1 MKYRFFTADVFTERA
16 FGGNQLAVL
25 PEAPGLDDGQMQQV
39 AREFNFP
46 ETVFV
51 FPPEDERHTRKL
63 RIFTPGHEV
72 PFAGHPTVGTAHVLA
87 SAGLVALQGQQS
99 SIVFEEK
106 VGPVP
111 VSIRSREGKPVF
123 CQLTA
128 AQPPEFGPPPPEA
141 EALAAVLSL
150 QPGDVRQ
157 DEYGPQMASAGLPFL
172 IVPLKDRQ
180 AVGRARLNLEAW
192 EREISQLW
200 APFVYFFAFD
210 PELPGSDIR
219 SRMFAPSAGITED
232 PATGSAAAA
241 LGGYLGVRN
250 GEANQTL
257 RWRIEQGF
265 EMGRPSLID
274 IEVEK
279 KAGHIEAIRVGGPSV
294 MVSEGTIEIP

>member
-1 MKYRFFTADVFTERA
+1 MKYRFFTADIFTERA

-25 PEAPGLDDGQMQQV
+25 PESQGLNDSQMQQV

-51 FPPEDERHTRKL
+51 FPAEDAGHTRKL

-87 SAGLVALQGQQS
+87 SAQLIPLQGQHT

-111 VSIRSREGKPVF
+111 VLIRAQDGQPAF

-128 AQPPEFGPPPPEA
+128 AQPPEFRPPPPHA
-141 EALAAVLSL
+141 ESLATVLSL
-150 QPGDVRQ
+150 QAADVRQ
-157 DEYGPQMASAGLPFL
+157 DEYAPQMVSAGLPFL

-180 AVGRARLNLEAW
+180 AVGRARLNLDAW
-192 EREISQLW
+192 EREIAQLW

-210 PELPGSDIR
+210 PELEGSDIR
-219 SRMFAPSAGITED
+219 ARMFAPSAGITED

-241 LGGYLGVRN
+241 MGGYLGLRN
-250 GEANQTL
+250 GATDQIL
-257 RWRIEQGF
+257 SWRIEQGF

-279 KAGHIEAIRVGGPSV
+279 KAGRIEAIRVGGPSV